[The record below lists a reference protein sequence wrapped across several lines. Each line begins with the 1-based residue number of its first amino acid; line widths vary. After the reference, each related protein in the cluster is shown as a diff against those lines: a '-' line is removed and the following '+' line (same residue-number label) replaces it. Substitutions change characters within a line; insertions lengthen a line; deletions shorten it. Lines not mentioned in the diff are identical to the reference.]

1 MFSLRT
7 SLKVT
12 IHFFCGVML
21 TPSTGFC
28 MSQLKFCRLI
38 VHSIYQYSV
47 IEGPLLYAKECD
59 KWTDFFHGQ
68 DTSYFGGLVQLM
80 ILKAWLDLNW
90 KVEVLILQSVMGNF
104 LQCFLQF
111 GTLII
116 ILEEALEDEVVE
128 AHHFFQGQE
137 AIQGDITLVTGD
149 SGMGVMLKV

>member
-1 MFSLRT
+1 M
-7 SLKVT
+7 
-12 IHFFCGVML
+12 
-21 TPSTGFC
+21 
-28 MSQLKFCRLI
+28 
-38 VHSIYQYSV
+38 
-47 IEGPLLYAKECD
+47 
-59 KWTDFFHGQ
+59 
-68 DTSYFGGLVQLM
+68 
-80 ILKAWLDLNW
+80 
-90 KVEVLILQSVMGNF
+90 EVLILQSVMGNF

>member
-1 MFSLRT
+1 
-7 SLKVT
+7 
-12 IHFFCGVML
+12 
-21 TPSTGFC
+21 
-28 MSQLKFCRLI
+28 
-38 VHSIYQYSV
+38 
-47 IEGPLLYAKECD
+47 
-59 KWTDFFHGQ
+59 
-68 DTSYFGGLVQLM
+68 
-80 ILKAWLDLNW
+80 
-90 KVEVLILQSVMGNF
+90 VEVLILQSVMGNF

>member
-1 MFSLRT
+1 
-7 SLKVT
+7 
-12 IHFFCGVML
+12 
-21 TPSTGFC
+21 
-28 MSQLKFCRLI
+28 
-38 VHSIYQYSV
+38 
-47 IEGPLLYAKECD
+47 
-59 KWTDFFHGQ
+59 
-68 DTSYFGGLVQLM
+68 
-80 ILKAWLDLNW
+80 LNR

-137 AIQGDITLVTGD
+137 AIQGDITLVMGD